1 MPHPEQPSYKELAAR
16 NAELTARVPGLLAV
30 VAEQAALIET
40 LRAGVA
46 ALRRQAGRDSSN
58 SSQPP
63 SQDGPRAE
71 AKAKAA
77 RQAAR
82 RARPAR
88 PQGGQKDDMMRDLL
102 SSAHAWCVSS
112 VREREEVPV
121 VAIVG
126 GFDIHRRQVTF
137 DYLDTVTGQVRR
149 GRIEPACRQVLRR
162 WLERF
167 AGRDDVTFAVE
178 GCTGWQFVVEELQ
191 RAGITALLAEPAET
205 ADLRGPKRRAKTD
218 KTDARHLRTLVAEG
232 RVPASWIPPRQACE
246 LRALLQLYRDLRE
259 EHTAWTQ
266 RIHAT
271 LFHQGVPSLAG
282 RLADPQV
289 RARLA
294 ADGAGMGLSPA
305 GVQAVQVALRRMDDL
320 EAGLAPVH
328 AQIAAFARRQAGCK
342 ALARELYGVGPLVA
356 AIVWAFLGDARRFSS
371 SAQAVRHTGLDVTVY
386 SSDDKRTP
394 GHLSHQ
400 GPPILRWA
408 LFEAGHQGSR
418 TASPDHLYYA
428 GVAERIDANRA
439 ALSVAR
445 KLARRSHHI
454 LRRLGDRAYAPV
466 PGW

>member
-1 MPHPEQPSYKELAAR
+1 M
-16 NAELTARVPGLLAV
+16 
-30 VAEQAALIET
+30 
-40 LRAGVA
+40 
-46 ALRRQAGRDSSN
+46 
-58 SSQPP
+58 
-63 SQDGPRAE
+63 
-71 AKAKAA
+71 
-77 RQAAR
+77 
-82 RARPAR
+82 
-88 PQGGQKDDMMRDLL
+88 
-102 SSAHAWCVSS
+102 
-112 VREREEVPV
+112 
-121 VAIVG
+121 AIVG

-149 GRIEPACRQVLRR
+149 GRISPACRETLRS

-178 GCTGWQFVVEELQ
+178 GCTGWRFVVEELQ

-205 ADLRGPKRRAKTD
+205 AHQRGPKKRAKTD
-218 KTDARHLRTLVAEG
+218 KADSRHLRMLVAEG
-232 RVPASWIPPRQACE
+232 RVPLSWIPPHQVRE

-259 EHTAWTQ
+259 EHTAWAQ

-271 LFHQGVPSLAG
+271 LFHQGVPGLAG
-282 RLADPQV
+282 QLADPKL

-294 ADGAGMGLSPA
+294 GAGATMGLSAA
-305 GVQAVQVALRRMDDL
+305 GAQAVAVALRRMDDL
-320 EAGLAPVH
+320 EAELGPVH
-328 AQIAAFARRQAGCK
+328 AQITAFARRQAGCK

-356 AIVWAFLGDARRFSS
+356 AIVWAFLGDPRRFSS

-386 SSDDKRTP
+386 SSDGKQIP

-418 TASPDHLYYA
+418 AASPDHLYYTDVA
-428 GVAERIDANRA
+428 GRIDANRA

-454 LRRLGDRAYAPV
+454 LRRLGDQAYAPA
-466 PGW
+466 PGLGG